1 MLNNLSDF
9 IGFLEILDLFHT
21 TLHNTAK
28 LRSVYVEQHRPNS
41 RIILDKSQ
49 ISPLFKSKQTKKFNG
64 LRNAQWLSES
74 FRHSRHEIRDLENLI
89 TEFQYQN
96 TITFIMIVDYIY
108 LVGFDVFFL
117 ILLQEFPDLKIEIF
131 FALPLNISYIYFSFA
146 ILQYFL
152 SASTTCSRIYIFKIL
167 LLFLFSIFLQFA

>member
-74 FRHSRHEIRDLENLI
+74 FSQTLQTRNKRLGEPNYWIPIPEYDHIYYDCWLYLFGWIRCLLSYPTSGVSGFENW
-89 TEFQYQN
+89 N
-96 TITFIMIVDYIY
+96 
-108 LVGFDVFFL
+108 
-117 ILLQEFPDLKIEIF
+117 
-131 FALPLNISYIYFSFA
+131 
-146 ILQYFL
+146 
-152 SASTTCSRIYIFKIL
+152 
-167 LLFLFSIFLQFA
+167 IFLHCLWTSLISILALQFYSMF

>member
-1 MLNNLSDF
+1 MIKANF
-9 IGFLEILDLFHT
+9 RHFLKV
-21 TLHNTAK
+21 NK
-28 LRSVYVEQHRPNS
+28 P
-41 RIILDKSQ
+41 KS
-49 ISPLFKSKQTKKFNG
+49 SMACAMRT
-64 LRNAQWLSES
+64 AQWLSES
-74 FRHSRHEIRDLENLI
+74 FRHSRHEIRDLDNLI

-108 LVGFDVFFL
+108 LVVGFDVFFSFL
-117 ILLQEFPDLKIEIF
+117 SYFRSFRIWKLKYF